1 MSNLYIITGP
11 SGVGKS
17 TVSRKIAS
25 LKNKSVSIEGDDI
38 YHQVVG
44 GYVQAW
50 KKGNHLSTFWK
61 VCINI
66 IRIYL
71 EEDYDVV
78 FNYIVTP
85 AVLKQL
91 QNEFKNYSI
100 KFIVLLVDENTLLLR
115 DKERSEDCQMKERCI
130 TLLKSFENNKYNE
143 KNILDTSN
151 LSIDETVSIIENDK
165 RFIV

>member
-1 MSNLYIITGP
+1 MANLYIITGP

-17 TVSRKIAS
+17 TVSRKIAN
-25 LKNKSVSIEGDDI
+25 LKNKSVLIEGDDI

-100 KFIVLLVDENTLLLR
+100 KFIVLLVDENTLILR
-115 DKERSEDCQMKERCI
+115 GKERSEDCQMKERCI
-130 TLLKSFENNKYNE
+130 TLLKSFKNNNYNE

-151 LSIDETVSIIENDK
+151 ISIDEAVSIIENEK
-165 RFIV
+165 RFVV